1 MCMCSMYVCMLNQFS
16 ACLVCLS
23 MIVWVCVL
31 YHKNVVLLLYI
42 SIPPLS
48 QVCREVC
55 FGMNYALLHFP
66 WDGQVWQFVVA
77 DISAVIDGCFF
88 LGLVVDGV
96 YHSKKKI
103 LHRIWGKQSCW
114 KVEACAVSGSWD
126 LTQYHKRQITWTKP
140 ALHLKAPLPHSW
152 TASPPITCQSSWRAA
167 YLQMTSKKVGK
178 CSQSERFNHLSSVDI
193 LVNCFSA
200 FLLYWHSKYI

>member
-1 MCMCSMYVCMLNQFS
+1 MFWYELCTTAFPLRWTSVTVCG
-16 ACLVCLS
+16 C
-23 MIVWVCVL
+23 W
-31 YHKNVVLLLYI
+31 YI
-42 SIPPLS
+42 SCDWW
-48 QVCREVC
+48 V
-55 FGMNYALLHFP
+55 
-66 WDGQVWQFVVA
+66 
-77 DISAVIDGCFF
+77 FF

-140 ALHLKAPLPHSW
+140 VLHLKAPLPHSW
-152 TASPPITCQSSWRAA
+152 TASPPITCQSSWRDA

-193 LVNCFSA
+193 LVNCFSS
-200 FLLYWHSKYI
+200 FLLYWYSKYI